1 MNSIE
6 VTHLTKQ
13 FKNVVAVNDISFQ
26 IKQGEIVGFLGPNG
40 AGKTTTMH
48 MLLGII
54 TPTSGDIHI
63 LGKDF
68 AKHRGEILSQM
79 NFSSAYIQFMSQLT
93 IWENL
98 FVFAKLYHVQNP
110 KKKIAELLVM
120 MEISD
125 MKNKLFS
132 KLSSGQKTRVVL
144 AKTLLNDPR
153 ILLLDEPTASL
164 DPDIA
169 DKVRTILRHI
179 HKERGMTILYTS
191 HNMAEI
197 EELCERVIFLHKG
210 TIIHQGTPQELMKI
224 IPHYAI
230 EIVLENHSNAME
242 TFKKSFNEK
251 NIKELSPG
259 HFVITTEHTQ
269 LTSALHVIM
278 ASGLTI
284 KDIDIHKPDLED
296 VFIKFSREEKQS

>member
-1 MNSIE
+1 MHVIQVNN
-6 VTHLTKQ
+6 LLKQ
-13 FKNVVAVNDISFQ
+13 FKNVVAVNGISFDIS
-26 IKQGEIVGFLGPNG
+26 QGEIVGFLGPNG

-48 MLLGII
+48 MLLGIV
-54 TPTSGDIHI
+54 TPTEGSIHI

-68 AKHRGEILSQM
+68 RKHRGEILAQM

-98 FVFAKLYHVQNP
+98 YIFAKLYNIPTP
-110 KKKIAELLVM
+110 KKKIADMLDM

-169 DKVRTILRHI
+169 DKIRTILKQI
-179 HKERGMTILYTS
+179 HKEQGMTILYTS

-210 TIIHQGTPQELMKI
+210 NIIHEGTPQELTKV
-224 IPHYAI
+224 IPNYAI
-230 EIVLENHSNAME
+230 EVVLEHHTNGME
-242 TFKKSFNEK
+242 TFKKSFHQK
-251 NIKELSPG
+251 DIKELSQG
-259 HFVITTEHTQ
+259 HFVITTEQ
-269 LTSALHVIM
+269 ENLPKALHTIM
-278 ASGLTI
+278 TNGLKV

-296 VFIKFSREEKQS
+296 VFIKFSREMK

>member
-1 MNSIE
+1 MNVIQ
-6 VTHLTKQ
+6 VNNL
-13 FKNVVAVNDISFQ
+13 FKKFNNVVAVNGISFDIS
-26 IKQGEIVGFLGPNG
+26 QGEIVGFLGPNG

-54 TPTSGDIHI
+54 TPTEGTIHVF
-63 LGKDF
+63 GKDF
-68 AKHRGEILSQM
+68 SKHRGEILAQM

-93 IWENL
+93 VWENL
-98 FVFAKLYHVQNP
+98 YVFAKLYNIPTP
-110 KKKIAELLVM
+110 KKKIEEMLDM

-144 AKTLLNDPR
+144 AKTLLNEPR

-169 DKVRTILRHI
+169 DKVRTILKHI
-179 HKERGMTILYTS
+179 HKEQGMTILYTS

-210 TIIHQGTPQELMKI
+210 NIIHQGTPQELTKI
-224 IPHYAI
+224 IPNYAI
-230 EIVLENHSNAME
+230 EVVLENQTNGME
-242 TFKKSFNEK
+242 VFKKSFSHED
-251 NIKELSPG
+251 IKELSHG
-259 HFVITTEHTQ
+259 HFVITTEQDALPH
-269 LTSALHVIM
+269 ALHTIM
-278 ASGLTI
+278 TSGLTV
-284 KDIDIHKPDLED
+284 KDVDIHKPDLED
-296 VFIKFSREEKQS
+296 VFIKFSRENK